1 MKKESV
7 EGKER
12 GREGMTG
19 LHVCMLTHPLQAK
32 HSGMPEAEGS
42 HKLKRRWVTLALSG
56 ECLSPQ
62 RHPDQDSLNVAS

>member
-32 HSGMPEAEGS
+32 HSGMPEVEES
-42 HKLKRRWVTLALSG
+42 HKLKRRWVTQKSV
-56 ECLSPQ
+56 CPQ
-62 RHPDQDSLNVAS
+62 RDTLVRIL